1 MRRPEE
7 AIAAARGL
15 LKVPW
20 LHQGRNPRVGIDCA
34 GLLVLAYALDYDH
47 TSYSTHPHRGLL
59 EQQLERA
66 LGVTHRLERPNVSA
80 ADLCLGD
87 VLAMTSP
94 GGRTARHVALVGDYV
109 HGGPSIIHTDAA
121 LGRVVECAL
130 DSGTVSQIDKVY
142 SPWAAL
148 QGK

>member
-7 AIAAARGL
+7 AIAAARRL

-20 LHQGRNPRVGIDCA
+20 LHQGRNPRVGIDCV

-47 TSYSTHPHRGLL
+47 TSYSTHPHAGQL
-59 EQQLERA
+59 EEHLERA
-66 LGVTHRLERPNVSA
+66 LGTHRLEQPAVSA
-80 ADLCLGD
+80 DRLQLGD

-94 GGRTARHVALVGDYV
+94 GGRTARHVALVADYV
-109 HGGPSIIHTDAA
+109 HGGPSIIHTDSA
-121 LGRVVECAL
+121 LGCVVECAL
-130 DSGTVSQIDKVY
+130 DSGTVTQIHKVY